1 MIRRMGVKRVTLLL
15 LGLGYLGLF
24 FDAYVGHALTG
35 SGLAETPQ
43 YVPLY
48 FSPAAFAVLL
58 WLGLR
63 EVSVRTLARTTLG
76 LGGLSAVVGVAGVVF
91 HLLPMTQELSE
102 TGLTV
107 EALKDVLG
115 SVPPL
120 LAPGAFFAVGVLVM
134 AVGAARVKISIQS
147 AAETGPEARRAD
159 AGEHRAA

>member
-1 MIRRMGVKRVTLLL
+1 MIRRMGVKQVTLLL

-35 SGLAETPQ
+35 SGLAEPPQ

-58 WLGLR
+58 WLGVR
-63 EVSVRTLARTTLG
+63 EVSVRTLARTSFW
-76 LGGLSAVVGVAGVVF
+76 LGGLSAVVGLAGVFF
-91 HLLPMTQELSE
+91 HLLPMVKELSE
-102 TGLTV
+102 QALTT

-134 AVGAARVKISIQS
+134 AVGAARVRISLQPV
-147 AAETGPEARRAD
+147 AEAEPDAGQAN